1 MQGVLRKALGVQ
13 TVNRIFRALRHRDFR
28 WYWASAA
35 AQPVGMGMQFL
46 IHSWL
51 VLELTGSASR
61 MGFLVFLFGITGM
74 IVILFAG
81 TLADRFDRRDLS
93 SATQAFTS
101 VVLAGLAVLQLL
113 DRIELWHLYVS
124 VILMAFFMAINTP
137 ARAALVPDLVDR
149 EDIMNAVV
157 LNTAVMNAGRVL
169 GPAIAGAVIELAGI
183 GPSLGV
189 AAAFFALASFALLMV
204 RRPERAVPV
213 ERASFVSDLGM
224 GFRYCWTNPVTF
236 TVITIGFVFGL
247 FGMSY
252 VQLMPAFAKQVLGA
266 SAGQVGL
273 LMSGAGVGALAGTI
287 FLASLGNFR
296 YKNWLLIASMFLFG
310 VSLFL
315 LAWSPWF
322 WVSWG
327 ILLFLGLSDIFP
339 MGTTVLQLS
348 VSPELRGRVMSLWY
362 VTAAFTLIGAFPMA
376 LVADFV
382 NWTAAFA
389 GGAVI
394 CLVIAMIVGVVRPTL
409 RQLRV

>member
-1 MQGVLRKALGVQ
+1 MERVLRKTRGVQ
-13 TVNRIFRALRHRDFR
+13 TVNRIFRALRYRDFR

-93 SATQAFTS
+93 ASTQALTA
-101 VVLAGLAVLQLL
+101 VVLAALAVLQLL
-113 DRIELWHLYVS
+113 DRIALWHLYVS
-124 VILMAFFMAINTP
+124 VVLMAFFMAINTP

-169 GPAIAGAVIELAGI
+169 GPAIAGAVIQFSGI
-183 GPSLGV
+183 GPSLCV
-189 AAAFFALASFALLMV
+189 AAGFFALASLTLMMV
-204 RRPERAVPV
+204 RRPERAAPV
-213 ERASFVSDLGM
+213 ERASFVSDLGA

-236 TVITIGFVFGL
+236 TVITIGFAFGL

-266 SAGQVGL
+266 NAGQVGL

-287 FLASLGNFR
+287 VLASLGNFR

-327 ILLFLGLSDIFP
+327 ILFFLGLSDIFP

-376 LVADFV
+376 LVADHV
-382 NWTAAFA
+382 NWTTAFA
-389 GGAVI
+389 GGAAT
-394 CLVIAMIVGVVRPTL
+394 CLVVAMIVGVFRPTL

>member
-13 TVNRIFRALRHRDFR
+13 TFRALRHRDFR

-61 MGFLVFLFGITGM
+61 MGFLVFLFGTTGLV
-74 IVILFAG
+74 VILFAG

-93 SATQAFTS
+93 AATQSLTA
-101 VVLAGLAVLQLL
+101 VVLAGLAVLQLAG
-113 DRIELWHLYVS
+113 RIALWHLYVS
-124 VILMAFFMAINTP
+124 VVLMAFFMAINTP

-149 EDIMNAVV
+149 EDVMNAVV

-169 GPAIAGAVIELAGI
+169 GPAIAGAVIQFSGI
-183 GPSLGV
+183 GPSLCV
-189 AAAFFALASFALLMV
+189 AAGFFALASLTLLMV
-204 RRPERAVPV
+204 RRPQRTAPV
-213 ERASFVSDLGM
+213 ERPSFVSDLGA

-236 TVITIGFVFGL
+236 TVITIGFAFGL

-252 VQLMPAFAKQVLGA
+252 VQLMPAFAKQILGA
-266 SAGQVGL
+266 NAGQVGL

-287 FLASLGNFR
+287 VLASLGNFPH
-296 YKNWLLIASMFLFG
+296 KNWLLIASMFLFG

-327 ILLFLGLSDIFP
+327 ILFFLGLSDIFP

-376 LVADFV
+376 LVADYV

-394 CLVIAMIVGVVRPTL
+394 CLIVAMIVGVFRPTL

>member
-1 MQGVLRKALGVQ
+1 MDGVIHKARGVQ
-13 TVNRIFRALRHRDFR
+13 TVNRIFRALRYRDFR

-93 SATQAFTS
+93 SGTQALTA
-101 VVLAGLAVLQLL
+101 VVLASLAVLQLL

-124 VILMAFFMAINTP
+124 VVFMAFFMAINTP
-137 ARAALVPDLVDR
+137 ARAALVPDLVER
-149 EDIMNAVV
+149 EDVMNAVV

-169 GPAIAGAVIELAGI
+169 GPAIAGAVIEFAGI
-183 GPSLGV
+183 GPSLCV
-189 AAAFFALASFALLMV
+189 AAGFFALASLALFMV
-204 RRPERAVPV
+204 RRPERAAPV
-213 ERASFVSDLGM
+213 ERASFVSDLGV
-224 GFRYCWTNPVTF
+224 GFRYCWTNQVTF

-327 ILLFLGLSDIFP
+327 ILFFLGLSDIFP

-376 LVADFV
+376 LVADHL

-394 CLVIAMIVGVVRPTL
+394 CLIVAFVLGLWHPTL
-409 RQLRV
+409 RRLRV